1 MEYKI
6 EIGEGKFITL
16 IHDDFDDII
25 NVDDLT
31 RIDTSHIY
39 GEAVTISAALNRIGL
54 LRAATKQRIDDIKL
68 RLKIFE
74 GNYKAGL
81 RKQAANEGGFFKMRV
96 GNEDV
101 KVKATERALDT
112 CFETDKK
119 WIELKQQ
126 YIRYENNFDSL
137 DSLYWSCNN
146 KAAVLKNL
154 VSGTTPEEFIKE
166 LVEGK
171 INGILI
177 KK

>member
-16 IHDDFDDII
+16 QHDAFEDII

-31 RIDTSHIY
+31 KIDTSNIY
-39 GEAVTISAALNRIGL
+39 GEAVTISAALNRVGL
-54 LRAATKQRIDDIKL
+54 LRAATQERIDEIKL
-68 RLKIFE
+68 KLKIYE
-74 GNYKAGL
+74 GNFKADL
-81 RKQAANEGGFFKMRV
+81 RMQASDSGGYYNIRV
-96 GNEDV
+96 QNKDV
-101 KVKATERALDT
+101 KVKSTERALET

-119 WIELKQQ
+119 WIELKKKF
-126 YIRYENNFDSL
+126 IRYENNFSAL

-154 VSGTTPEEFIKE
+154 VSGTTPEEFVSEMI
-166 LVEGK
+166 EGK

-177 KK
+177 TK